1 MKMIKK
7 IIFLFSITYCFI
19 LQSSSKEENT
29 NNWYRT
35 LLSNRPL
42 GLPVSAIIGGSL
54 AAGLKYVF
62 DNNKFLSSFKVAEKI
77 KHPPYVKFVGA
88 GMIAGVGL
96 YELLK
101 KLTKPK
107 KSDSGGKG
115 ILLNGQSKES
125 KEKGLEEEEEFN
137 QLIKVV
143 YICPGN
149 LFSLLSSQGGLI
161 SDTVREIEKKIS
173 EDSIQKYSRNQF
185 FVIGTE
191 DKHLHIKRVYLK
203 EASYAAALYLI
214 NENQKE
220 LFKKKF
226 TEMSEDQK
234 ESFKKKFTG
243 MGEYQKKL
251 FEEKFTEGCSVYD
264 LYTIDKPTTNE
275 NLWCY
280 ALPLE
285 YSKDHE
291 GKKTYS
297 LNISSVITQENIDEY
312 CFKLTEEDAEKI
324 DLNAKEITWGN
335 FLPPK
340 RVLSL

>member
-35 LLSNRPL
+35 LLSKRYL

-107 KSDSGGKG
+107 KSDSDQEDIQISSPRSMRNSQVG
-115 ILLNGQSKES
+115 
-125 KEKGLEEEEEFN
+125 KEKEPEENFN
-137 QLIKVV
+137 QAIKVT
-143 YICPGN
+143 YICPGS
-149 LFSLLSSQGGLI
+149 LYSLLSSRDGLK
-161 SDTVREIEKKIS
+161 SDTAREIENKIS
-173 EDSIQKYSRNQF
+173 EGLIKQYSKNQF
-185 FVIGTE
+185 CFACEYARMIRF
-191 DKHLHIKRVYLK
+191 HLK
-203 EASYAAALYLI
+203 EASYAAALYL
-214 NENQKE
+214 
-220 LFKKKF
+220 
-226 TEMSEDQK
+226 MSEDR
-234 ESFKKKFTG
+234 
-243 MGEYQKKL
+243 KKL
-251 FEEKFTEGCSVYD
+251 FEEKFTERCSVYD
-264 LYTIDKPTTNE
+264 LYTIDKPTTGE

-285 YSKDHE
+285 HSEEDE
-291 GKKTYS
+291 QGRKTYS
-297 LNISSVITQENIDEY
+297 LNISSQIKTENIDQY
-312 CFKLTEEDAEKI
+312 SFQLTDQDAATI
-324 DLNAKEITWGN
+324 FLNKREITGAAYIN
-335 FLPPK
+335 RK
-340 RVLSL
+340 NQ

>member
-35 LLSNRPL
+35 LLSKRYL
-42 GLPVSAIIGGSL
+42 GLPVSAIIGGSF

-107 KSDSGGKG
+107 QSNSGRKASF
-115 ILLNGQSKES
+115 LNGQSKGS

-161 SDTVREIEKKIS
+161 SDTAREIEKKIS

-185 FVIGTE
+185 FFIGTE
-191 DKHLHIKRVYLK
+191 DKYLRIKRVYLK

-234 ESFKKKFTG
+234 ESFKKKFT
-243 MGEYQKKL
+243 
-251 FEEKFTEGCSVYD
+251 EGRSVYD
-264 LYTIDKPTTNE
+264 LYTIDKPTTKK

-285 YSKDHE
+285 YSIDH
-291 GKKTYS
+291 KSKNTYS
-297 LNISSVITQENIDEY
+297 FNISSVITQENIDGY
-312 CFKLTEEDAEKI
+312 CFKLTEGDAVKI
-324 DLNAKEITWGN
+324 KVGEGEIIGAAYIN
-335 FLPPK
+335 RK
-340 RVLSL
+340 NQ

>member
-1 MKMIKK
+1 MKIIKK

-29 NNWYRT
+29 NNWYRK

-62 DNNKFLSSFKVAEKI
+62 DNNKFLSSFRVAEKI
-77 KHPPYVKFVGA
+77 KHTPHVKFVGA

-101 KLTKPK
+101 LLTKPK
-107 KSDSGGKG
+107 QSNSGGKG
-115 ILLNGQSKES
+115 ILLNGQSKGS
-125 KEKGLEEEEEFN
+125 KEEEPEKNFN
-137 QLIKVV
+137 QLIKVT

-149 LFSLLSSQGGLI
+149 LHSLLNYQYQEGLK
-161 SDTVREIEKKIS
+161 SDTAREIENKIS
-173 EDSIQKYSRNQF
+173 GGQIKKYSKNKF
-185 FVIGTE
+185 YFLGTGNEYDPGCAFLENEYDPGCAFLE
-191 DKHLHIKRVYLK
+191 DV
-203 EASYAAALYLI
+203 SYAAALYLI

-220 LFKKKF
+220 
-226 TEMSEDQK
+226 
-234 ESFKKKFTG
+234 SFKG
-243 MGEYQKKL
+243 
-251 FEEKFTEGCSVYD
+251 KFTEGRPAVYD
-264 LYTIDKPTTNE
+264 LYGMKPTTKE

-285 YSKDHE
+285 YSIDRK

-297 LNISSVITQENIDEY
+297 LNISSQIKTESIDRY
-312 CFKLTEEDAEKI
+312 SFQLTEEDAEKI
-324 DLNAKEITWGN
+324 DLNAKEITCAEYFSRTN
-335 FLPPK
+335 
-340 RVLSL
+340 

>member
-42 GLPVSAIIGGSL
+42 GLPVSAIIGGSF

-125 KEKGLEEEEEFN
+125 KEKEPEENFDKS
-137 QLIKVV
+137 IKVV

-149 LFSLLSSQGGLI
+149 LYSLLSSEKGL
-161 SDTVREIEKKIS
+161 
-173 EDSIQKYSRNQF
+173 
-185 FVIGTE
+185 
-191 DKHLHIKRVYLK
+191 DKR
-203 EASYAAALYLI
+203 
-214 NENQKE
+214 
-220 LFKKKF
+220 
-226 TEMSEDQK
+226 
-234 ESFKKKFTG
+234 
-243 MGEYQKKL
+243 
-251 FEEKFTEGCSVYD
+251 
-264 LYTIDKPTTNE
+264 
-275 NLWCY
+275 
-280 ALPLE
+280 
-285 YSKDHE
+285 YSKGDR
-291 GKKTYS
+291 KQ
-297 LNISSVITQENIDEY
+297 NQ
-312 CFKLTEEDAEKI
+312 
-324 DLNAKEITWGN
+324 
-335 FLPPK
+335 
-340 RVLSL
+340 